1 MMDRV
6 FISID
11 IGSTYTKGALFSLP
25 LASDRFFLKKQALHP
40 TTVDLPMRGVQYV
53 LNALQAP
60 IDTPIYYSSSAKG
73 GLSVVA
79 IGIVPELTLYMA
91 KLTAYS
97 AGGKIVK
104 VFDFKLSLSDIQLI
118 DELRPD
124 IILFAGGTDGGNERY
139 NLHNAK
145 LLQSLTCE
153 TTILYAGNRAIAD
166 EIAILLKD
174 KPLEIA
180 PNILPSIDSPFP
192 EAAREKI
199 REIFLKRI
207 VECKGLQDI
216 RDLVGRDPYPTPYSV
231 FELIQKIP
239 IYRVD
244 WDSFCLV
251 DMGGAT
257 TDFYSYDHETHEAGI
272 VYKGIQEPD
281 EKRTV
286 EGDLGMRVSA
296 ASTFAAGRYYLEKVY
311 STEALDRFELYVKK
325 ITAYTDFL
333 PTEAEEID
341 FDHALAR
348 ICLGLSAL
356 RHAGTRRKIFT
367 ANGESFLQ
375 QGKNLLSVQKIIG
388 TGGFLSNSEH
398 FHVDPHLLTSFKQ
411 ATDDVIELLPQT
423 IRYYV
428 DINYVIPLLANLS
441 HDYPKESVNSA
452 IDAIQLATLTG
463 NPS

>member
-1 MMDRV
+1 MLDRA
-6 FISID
+6 FISVD

-25 LASDRFFLKKQALHP
+25 LASDRFLLKKQATHP
-40 TTVDLPMRGVQYV
+40 TTVDLPMRGVQHV
-53 LNALQAP
+53 LASLEAP
-60 IDTPIYYSSSAKG
+60 VDSPIYYSSSAKG
-73 GLSVVA
+73 GLNIVA

-97 AGGKIVK
+97 AGGKITQ
-104 VFDFKLSLSDIQLI
+104 VFDFKLSQADVRLI

-124 IILFAGGTDGGNERY
+124 IILFAGGTDGGNEQY

-153 TTILYAGNRAIAD
+153 TTILYAGNRAIVD
-166 EIAILLKD
+166 EITLLLKD
-174 KPLEIA
+174 KQLEIA
-180 PNILPSIDSPFP
+180 PNILPRIDSPFP

-216 RDLVGRDPYPTPYSV
+216 RYLVGRDPYPTPYSV
-231 FELIQKIP
+231 FELIKKIP
-239 IYRVD
+239 LYRAD
-244 WDSFCLV
+244 WDNFCLV

-257 TDFYSYDHETHEAGI
+257 TDFYSYEHEVPEAGI
-272 VYKGIQEPD
+272 VYKGLKEPD

-296 ASTFAAGRYYLEKVY
+296 ESTFAAGRYYLEKIY
-311 STEALDRFELYVKK
+311 SPEALLRFESYVKK
-325 ITAYTDFL
+325 ITANTEFL
-333 PTEAEEID
+333 PTEPEEID

-356 RHAGTRRKIFT
+356 RHVGTRRKIFT

-375 QGKNLLSVQKIIG
+375 QGKNLLSVQKMIG
-388 TGGFLSNSEH
+388 TGGFLSKSDA
-398 FHVDPHLLTSFKQ
+398 FLVAPHLFASFKQ
-411 ATDDVIELLPQT
+411 AADDVIELLPQT

-428 DINYVIPLLANLS
+428 DVNYLIPLIANLS
-441 HDYPKESVNSA
+441 HDYPKESVNSV
-452 IDAIQLATLTG
+452 IESIQSATLIG
-463 NPS
+463 NS